1 MGFARVRGSAAQGLL
16 MGTAAHALGTA
27 TSMDHS
33 RFQGAYAS
41 LGLTLNG
48 ILTSLLTPCIIPVLN
63 V

>member
-1 MGFARVRGSAAQGLL
+1 

-27 TSMDHS
+27 TSMDRS
-33 RFQGAYAS
+33 RIQGAYAS

-48 ILTSLLTPCIIPVLN
+48 ILTSLLTPCIIPMLN